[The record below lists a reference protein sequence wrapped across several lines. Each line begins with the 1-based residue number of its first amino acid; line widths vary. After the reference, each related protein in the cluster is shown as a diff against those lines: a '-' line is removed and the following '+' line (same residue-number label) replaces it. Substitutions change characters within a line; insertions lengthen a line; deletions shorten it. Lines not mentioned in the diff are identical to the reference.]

1 MPENQPVAM
10 RALRYAWPLLVPAA
24 LLALIALL
32 AGSGDA
38 TMGLVTT
45 KMLIFVTLTV
55 GVYMFSGNSGILSFG
70 HMAFMA
76 VGAYTSGLLTIPLIQ
91 KASLLPDLPGF
102 LADAHLSTALA
113 AIVAGLV
120 ATVFAMVVAIP
131 LMRLNGI
138 GASIASLALLL
149 VVQTVISNWE
159 SLTRGHSALIGIP
172 VNSTIGSTLLVA
184 LLAMLVAYLYQTSK
198 WGLLL
203 RASREDPRA
212 ARAAGINI
220 YRERYTAF
228 ALSAFVTGVGGAMY
242 AHYLG
247 VMRPDTGF
255 FLDPTFMVVAMLVV
269 GGINSLS
276 GAVAGTVVISVISE
290 VLRRL
295 SGEGGLKPGLQGVI
309 LGVLLLIMLIAR
321 PSGLT
326 GGHEVPF
333 PFGRRRREGG
343 PGAPTRPSG
352 EDVKRGNEQEA
363 VT

>member
-1 MPENQPVAM
+1 MPENQSLAL
-10 RALRYAWPLLVPAA
+10 RALRYAWPLIVPAG
-24 LLALIALL
+24 LLALLTL
-32 AGSGDA
+32 VVGTGDK
-38 TMGLVTT
+38 TMTLVTT
-45 KMLIFVTLTV
+45 KMLIFVTLAV
-55 GVYMFSGNSGILSFG
+55 GVYIFSGNSGILSFG

-76 VGAYTSGLLTIPLIQ
+76 VGAYTSGLLTIPVLQ
-91 KASLLPDLPGF
+91 KAALLPDLPGF

-113 AIVAGLV
+113 AIVGGLV
-120 ATVFAMVVAIP
+120 AAAFAMVVAIP

-138 GASIASLALLL
+138 AASIASLALLL

-159 SLTRGHSALIGIP
+159 SLTRGHSALIGVP
-172 VNSTIGSTLLVA
+172 VNSTVGNTLLVA
-184 LLAMLVAYLYQTSK
+184 VLAMAVAYVYQTSRR
-198 WGLLL
+198 GLLL

-220 YRERYTAF
+220 YRERYLAF

-247 VMRPDTGF
+247 VMRPDAGF
-255 FLDPTFMVVAMLVV
+255 FLDPTFMVVTMLVV

-276 GAVAGTVVISVISE
+276 GAVLGTVVISAISE

-295 SGEGGLKPGLQGVI
+295 ASGEGGLKPGLQTVI
-309 LGVLLLIMLIAR
+309 LGVFLLVMLITR

-326 GGHEVPF
+326 GGREVPF
-333 PFGRRRREGG
+333 PRRRRRDAPT
-343 PGAPTRPSG
+343 PGAPAGGDLQTA
-352 EDVKRGNEQEA
+352 NEQEA